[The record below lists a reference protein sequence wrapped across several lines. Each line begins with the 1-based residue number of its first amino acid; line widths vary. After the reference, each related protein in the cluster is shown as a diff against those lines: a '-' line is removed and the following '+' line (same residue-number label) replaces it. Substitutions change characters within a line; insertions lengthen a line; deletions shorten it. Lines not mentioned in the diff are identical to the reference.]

1 MLSSN
6 NIILE
11 TLAVLREQGVL
22 NYVLCPGSRNAG
34 IVHSIC
40 QIEDFY
46 TYTATDERSAG
57 FMAIGIA
64 LATNLPTAVV
74 VTSGSALANLYPAAC
89 EAYYQ
94 HIPLVFISADRPA
107 AWINQMDGQ
116 TMPQPDALGQ
126 MVKMSVNLPSDNL
139 WHANRLL
146 NEVCITAYKRMPQG
160 PVHINIPLEEP
171 IYDFRAT
178 SLPQA
183 RIIRYANFEVLDT
196 SRQEYKYAIEPF
208 HGRNTLI
215 VIGQLSEH
223 RTPSKQKLERIASKF
238 NIVAENLSNLPLNL
252 YCNAST
258 IDWTKLE
265 GIDHVITLGGHI
277 INKELKQYLRQRHLK
292 EHWHVSE
299 DGAIADLFCQQT
311 MAIEASI
318 DTFLDVFYTYS
329 TTEIYPLELPQKEQ
343 KAEDG
348 RIDILN
354 NLYQLLPDHAAL
366 VLANSSSVRLAQL
379 AGNKPCESTLCNR
392 GINGIEGTLSTA
404 MGYAM
409 VMTSQPVFAVIGD
422 LAFFYDQNAL
432 WQKSLPSNLHIL
444 LFNDGGGSIF
454 NTLPLPSETP
464 LSIEAITGKHTLSAK
479 HVANLH
485 GIRHM
490 QGKEN
495 LKEFINSQ
503 ETSIL
508 EII

>member
-6 NIILE
+6 KIILE
-11 TLAVLREQGVL
+11 TLAVLREHGVV

-94 HIPLVFISADRPA
+94 RIPLVFISADRPA

-116 TMPQPDALGQ
+116 TMPQPNALGQ

-146 NEVCITAYKRMPQG
+146 NEVCISSYRRMPRG

-171 IYDFRAT
+171 IYDFSAT
-178 SLPQA
+178 ALPEA
-183 RIIRYANFEVLDT
+183 RIIRYADFDT
-196 SRQEYKYAIEPF
+196 IDMSRKEYKCYIEPF
-208 HGRNTLI
+208 HGGNTLI
-215 VIGQLSEH
+215 VIGQLSENE
-223 RTPSKQKLERIASKF
+223 TPHPQKLARIAQKF
-238 NIVAENLSNLPLNL
+238 NIIAENLSNLPLNL
-252 YCNAST
+252 YRNASSV
-258 IDWTKLE
+258 DWSKLE
-265 GIDHVITLGGHI
+265 GINRVITLGGHI

-311 MAIEASI
+311 MAIKASI
-318 DTFLDVFYTYS
+318 DNFLDVFYTYT
-329 TTEIYPLELPQKEQ
+329 TTEIWPNPLPQKEQ

-354 NLYQLLPDHAAL
+354 RLYQLLPPKAAL

-379 AGNKPCESTLCNR
+379 ANNRPCESTLCNR

-404 MGYAM
+404 VGYAM
-409 VMTSQPVFAVIGD
+409 VRTDQPVFVIIGD

-432 WQKSLPSNLHIL
+432 WQKSHPKNLHIL

-454 NTLPLPSETP
+454 NTLPLPSEAP
-464 LSIEAITGKHTLSAK
+464 HSIEAITGKHTLSAK
-479 HVANLH
+479 HVAQLH
-485 GIRHM
+485 GIRYM
-490 QGKEN
+490 QGTEN
-495 LKEFINSQ
+495 LEEFINTQ
-503 ETSIL
+503 ETIIL